1 MTTRLTIRK
10 HLVRHGGL
18 LFLIANQSWPLVLT
32 SIEWFQAN
40 DLKKKLWLDEVKFS
54 SVVCQMALSN
64 AGWDTTIEWMAI
76 RYI

>member
-1 MTTRLTIRK
+1 M
-10 HLVRHGGL
+10 VVL

-40 DLKKKLWLDEVKFS
+40 DLKKKLWLDEANFFI
-54 SVVCQMALSN
+54 CQMTLSN
-64 AGWDTTIEWMAI
+64 AAWDTTIEWMAI